1 MKMAN
6 LFDVWQELRNSAP
19 WASRG
24 YRMRQYGTS
33 GHTRCYAA
41 ISEIDGYPAFIIE
54 LGAGAPRIRFSAFS
68 TRAFTVEYQKADG
81 ISLGSVALIL
91 ALHDPAF
98 TELFAI
104 LCTDLETAISR
115 TPGANAVPRE
125 TAAVLERWRAFLQRR
140 SALLTQ
146 EEVRGIIGELV
157 TLARLTSLIG
167 PEAAVEAWKG
177 PIGGV
182 RDFESEHIHAET
194 KTFSPSTG
202 ASVYISDPLQ
212 LEAPSGHP
220 LKLVC
225 VALDQSPSGATLMD
239 YVFAVESLLQR
250 EGNALDLF
258 RQRVAAAGFLSSM
271 AGTLP
276 ETFVAFEPR
285 VFEVRDGFPRILPGS
300 IPPGVR
306 SVRFALEISVLG
318 QFAIETDSAI
328 GCKRQPVHPVPLP

>member
-6 LFDVWQELRNSAP
+6 LFDVWQELRDSAP
-19 WASRG
+19 RASTG

-41 ISEIDGYPAFIIE
+41 ISEPDGCPAFIIE
-54 LGAGAPRIRFSAFS
+54 LGASEPRIRFSAFS
-68 TRAFTVEYQKADG
+68 TRAFTVDYQKADG

-91 ALHDPAF
+91 VLHDSAF
-98 TELFAI
+98 AELFAI
-104 LCTDLETAISR
+104 LCTDVENAINLS
-115 TPGANAVPRE
+115 PNANAVPRE
-125 TAAVLERWRAFLQRR
+125 AAAVFERWRAFLQRR
-140 SALLTQ
+140 SALLTR
-146 EEVRGIIGELV
+146 EEVRGLIGELV

-167 PEAAVEAWKG
+167 PEAAVDAWKG

-182 RDFESEHIHAET
+182 RDFENEIIHAES

-202 ASVYISDPLQ
+202 VSVYISDPLQ

-225 VALDQSPSGATLMD
+225 VALDQSPSGDTLMD
-239 YVFAVESLLQR
+239 YVLAVESLLQR
-250 EGNALDLF
+250 HGNSLDLF
-258 RQRVAAAGFLSSM
+258 RQRVAAAGFLPSM
-271 AGTLP
+271 AAALP

-306 SVRFALEISVLG
+306 SVRFALELAVLG
-318 QFAIETDSAI
+318 EFAIDTDSAI
-328 GCKRQPVHPVPLP
+328 GCKPQPSHPVPLP